1 MKIASSES
9 HKKSSNHRFFLRPL
23 WLFILL
29 VLLMISMGT
38 IYVKGIRASPFSS
51 NILVLTIM
59 NLNII
64 LVILTLILLS
74 RNLVKL
80 YFERN
85 VPNLGTSFRTRLIFA
100 FVGISLIPSIILFF
114 IAAVLLSTSIENWF
128 SLQAER
134 AINDSLE
141 VGRSF
146 YQQEGDLSFRRAKEI
161 SQELSKIDIKSLTPA
176 ELGDFLNQKRTS
188 LDVEGI
194 DLYFSNPKIKPIH
207 SSNALQSV
215 GHLTDDVLARVVS
228 GKERYT
234 IIETGAGNLVV
245 SRVNFSSTFEK
256 EVRGIVLV
264 RMLIPQSMVNKI
276 EDIAEASEEYRQFKT
291 FKNPIKGSYIL
302 SFLIITLVIMFS
314 ATWFG
319 FYLARGITVPLLKL
333 AEGTQAV
340 AQGNLDFK
348 IDIQA
353 KDEIGVLVHSFNTMT
368 SDLKLNKNQLEEANT
383 SLKTSNL
390 EIEQR
395 RAYIEAILENIG
407 TGVISI
413 NQEGLVKTFNQSA
426 EKILNLKASEV
437 IGKPYREGFKPLHL
451 NDLVKSFEKKMEK
464 KKMNLEE
471 EIQIKIHQKLMT
483 LKVILTSLYNNQGD
497 FLGVV
502 IVFDDLSDLLKAQK
516 VAAWQEVARRLAHE
530 IKNPL
535 TPIQLASQRLRKKF
549 YERASDF
556 ETVFDESTKIIMDE
570 VNSMKTMV
578 DEFSQ
583 FARMPVSHPVSI
595 QPHRLIQ
602 DIIFLY
608 QNAHKDVL
616 FHTSWD
622 PSMPLI
628 HADPEQ
634 IKRVF
639 INLFENSIEA
649 MSSSGKI
656 WVKTIFQPE
665 QKKARFEISD
675 DGVGIQPEDMD
686 KLFLPYF
693 SKRKS
698 GTGLGL
704 AIVHR
709 IISDHQGTIRI
720 ENNVPRGTKVI
731 IEMPTTA

>member
-1 MKIASSES
+1 MANSENKKPSAS
-9 HKKSSNHRFFLRPL
+9 HRFFLRPL

-51 NILVLTIM
+51 NILVLTVM

-64 LVILTLILLS
+64 LVILTLIFLS

-85 VPNLGTSFRTRLIFA
+85 IPNLGTSFRTRLIFA
-100 FVGISLIPSIILFF
+100 FVSISLIPSIILFF

-134 AINDSLE
+134 ALRDSLE
-141 VGRSF
+141 VGKSF
-146 YQQEGDLSFRRAKEI
+146 YQQESDISLRHAKEI
-161 SQELSKIDIKSLTPA
+161 SQEFSKLNIKLLSHA
-176 ELGDFLNQKRTS
+176 ELVDFLNQKRAS
-188 LDVEGI
+188 LEIEGI
-194 DLYFSNPKIKPIH
+194 DIYFSNPKIKPVH
-207 SSNALQSV
+207 SLHTPQLSGYLPDETPGRA
-215 GHLTDDVLARVVS
+215 GS
-228 GKERYT
+228 GKELNT
-234 IIETGAGNLVV
+234 IIETGEGNLIV
-245 SRVNFSSTFEK
+245 SQAPFSSIIEK
-256 EVRGIVLV
+256 EIRGTVLV
-264 RMLIPQSMVNKI
+264 RMLIPRSMVAKI
-276 EDIAEASEEYRQFKT
+276 EDITEASEEYRQFKT

-333 AEGTQAV
+333 AEGTHAV

-348 IDIQA
+348 IDVQA

-368 SDLKLNKNQLEEANT
+368 SDLKLNKNQLEEANI

-390 EIEQR
+390 ELEQR

-413 NQEGLVKTFNQSA
+413 DQEGLIKTFNQSA

-437 IGKPYREGFKPLHL
+437 IGKLYREGFKPLHL
-451 NDLVKSFEKKMEK
+451 NNLVKSFEKKMEK
-464 KKMNLEE
+464 QKMSLEE
-471 EIQIKIHQKLMT
+471 EVQIRIGQKLIT

-549 YERASDF
+549 YEHASDF

-583 FARMPVSHPVSI
+583 FARMPVSHPIST
-595 QPHRLIQ
+595 QLHRLIQ
-602 DIIFLY
+602 DVIILY

-616 FHTSWD
+616 FH
-622 PSMPLI
+622 PSLDENMPLI

-634 IKRVF
+634 IRRVF
-639 INLFENSIEA
+639 INLFENSLEA
-649 MSSSGKI
+649 MNHSGQI
-656 WVKTIFQPE
+656 WVKTVYQPR
-665 QKKARFEISD
+665 QKKSHIEISD
-675 DGVGIQPEDMD
+675 DGIGIQPEDMD

-720 ENNVPRGTKVI
+720 ENNVPKGTRVI
-731 IEMPTTA
+731 IEMPVTV